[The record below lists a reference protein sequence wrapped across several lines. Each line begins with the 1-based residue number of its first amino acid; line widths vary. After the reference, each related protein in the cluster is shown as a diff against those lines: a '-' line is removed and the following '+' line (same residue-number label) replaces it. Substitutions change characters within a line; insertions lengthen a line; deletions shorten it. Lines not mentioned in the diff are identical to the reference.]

1 MMRTPLPSSLSHR
14 SDIGDVKAAGRN
26 VSGDE
31 NRRRAVLERCQYR
44 VPLLLPL
51 IPVDG
56 RRAELAA
63 DRVGQLVAHALCPA
77 EDDDARPRGLRSKDA
92 DELLVLL

>member
-1 MMRTPLPSSLSHR
+1 MRTPLPSSLSHR
-14 SDIGDVKAAGRN
+14 SNVGDVKAAGSD
-26 VSGDE
+26 VGGDE
-31 NRRRAVLERCQYR
+31 NRRRAVFERCQHR

-51 IPVDG
+51 VPMDG

-77 EDDDARPRGLRSKDA
+77 EDDDARPMGLRPEDA
-92 DELLVLL
+92 DKLLVLV